1 MPLLGIQRQKQN
13 VKKKIQQQNRHT
25 YKKRKGFWVR
35 VLIFIKNDYFMYNL
49 FQNGYYNLCT
59 I

>member
-13 VKKKIQQQNRHT
+13 VKKNTTTKQTHLQ
-25 YKKRKGFWVR
+25 KEKRFLSEGF
-35 VLIFIKNDYFMYNL
+35 IYIKNDYFMYNL